1 MLSELAGKQKKLIKL
16 IDALELRIA
25 PRDGDYDESEMVL
38 FEWEVVKFDS
48 DGLTLQL
55 YLENPENVSEGG
67 QIDTLF
73 ITFYGKKLFR
83 AKDTGLPVR

>member
-55 YLENPENVSEGG
+55 YL
-67 QIDTLF
+67 
-73 ITFYGKKLFR
+73 
-83 AKDTGLPVR
+83 